1 MQECFSREAALISK
15 TKISIVPCQRATIRW
30 PCVLFGWKGWYEIR
44 SPLKQLSDIFPAIVT
59 CDRTRHSTKPHDKIN
74 VESPDTIGILS
85 IRNCACSASS
95 HTIEAPSYERTR
107 SHFSRFH
114 RFHVAPFVQ
123 QTDIHSIIKVSVTSL
138 AECYQIE
145 AVNMEKL
152 LTMPSATLVLE
163 SWSCHPPITPSEQ
176 VNTRFKVKGASISRM
191 TTSLS

>member
-1 MQECFSREAALISK
+1 MSVQDPTFRGSTGSTLPRSFSE
-15 TKISIVPCQRATIRW
+15 
-30 PCVLFGWKGWYEIR
+30 
-44 SPLKQLSDIFPAIVT
+44 
-59 CDRTRHSTKPHDKIN
+59 N
-74 VESPDTIGILS
+74 
-85 IRNCACSASS
+85 
-95 HTIEAPSYERTR
+95 
-107 SHFSRFH
+107 
-114 RFHVAPFVQ
+114 
-123 QTDIHSIIKVSVTSL
+123 DIHSIIKVSVTSL